1 MKEEIANNPEAFAR
15 LAGEFSDCPSKA
27 KGGDL
32 GEFGPGMMV
41 KEFDM
46 VAFEED
52 VGVVHGPI
60 STSFGEHL
68 IFVKSRS

>member
-1 MKEEIANNPEAFAR
+1 MKEEIANDPEAFAR
-15 LAGEFSDCPSKA
+15 FAGEFSDCPSKA

-41 KEFDM
+41 KEFDA